1 MPQPKSMGFSK
12 SHDRPMSGIDWL
24 VARPVAHRGLHDGKS
39 IIENTPSAFAAA
51 IAGRYGIE
59 CDLQITADGE
69 ALVHHDDALGRLT
82 EGSARLDAMTAA
94 ELKRIPLKAGTDRMI
109 TLGELCDL
117 AAGRSTL
124 VIELKS
130 HFDRDQRLVAR
141 TADVL
146 SGYRG
151 PAAVMSFDPMQM
163 ATLREIAPTL
173 LRGIIAERRY
183 RRNGRKHPS
192 WAAARREVAYG
203 ERVLRMRPQFIA
215 YAVNDLPSVM
225 TDFARK
231 LLRLPILAWT
241 VRNAMERQKAERHAD
256 QMIFEG
262 FRP

>member
-1 MPQPKSMGFSK
+1 
-12 SHDRPMSGIDWL
+12 MSGIDWL

-59 CDLQITADGE
+59 CDLQITRDGE
-69 ALVHHDDALGRLT
+69 AMVHHDDALGRLT

-94 ELKRIPLKAGTDRMI
+94 ELKRIPFKAGTDRMI

-130 HFDRDQRLVAR
+130 HFDGDQRLVTRA
-141 TADVL
+141 ADVL
-146 SGYRG
+146 SSYRG
-151 PAAVMSFDPMQM
+151 PAAVMSFDPVQM
-163 ATLREIAPTL
+163 AALGKTAPTL
-173 LRGIIAERRY
+173 LRGIVAESRY
-183 RRNGRKHPS
+183 RRNGRQGPL
-192 WAAARREVAYG
+192 WAATRQEIVYG
-203 ERVLRMRPQFIA
+203 AQVLRMRPHFIA
-215 YAVNDLPSVM
+215 YAVNDLPSVV

-231 LLRLPILAWT
+231 VLRLPILAWT
-241 VRNAMERQKAERHAD
+241 VRNAMERQKAERYAD
-256 QMIFEG
+256 QIIFEG

>member
-1 MPQPKSMGFSK
+1 MPA
-12 SHDRPMSGIDWL
+12 IDWL
-24 VARPVAHRGLHDGKS
+24 VARPVAHRGLHDGKTV
-39 IIENTPSAFAAA
+39 IENTPSAFGAA

-69 ALVHHDDALGRLT
+69 AMVHHDDALGRLT

-94 ELKRIPLKAGTDRMI
+94 ELKRVPLKVGTDRMI

-130 HFDRDQRLVAR
+130 HCDRDQRLVNR

-146 SGYRG
+146 AGYRG

-163 ATLREIAPTL
+163 AALREIAPAI
-173 LRGIIAERRY
+173 LRGLVAESRY
-183 RRNGRKHPS
+183 RRNDRQYPS
-192 WAAARREVAYG
+192 WTAASRAVVHS
-203 ERVLRMRPQFIA
+203 ERVLRMRPQFVA

-225 TDFARK
+225 TVFARK
-231 LLRLPILAWT
+231 FFRLPILAWT
-241 VRNAMERQKAERHAD
+241 VRNVMERQKAERHAD

>member
-1 MPQPKSMGFSK
+1 
-12 SHDRPMSGIDWL
+12 MSGLDWL
-24 VARPVAHRGLHDGKS
+24 IARPIAHRGLHDGKS

-59 CDLQITADGE
+59 CDVQISADGE
-69 ALVHHDDALGRLT
+69 AMVHHDDALGRLT
-82 EGSARLDAMTAA
+82 EGDARLDAMTAA
-94 ELKRIPLKAGTDRMI
+94 QLKRIPPKAGTDRMI

-146 SGYRG
+146 SRYRG
-151 PAAVMSFDPMQM
+151 PAAVMSFDPMQT
-163 ATLREIAPTL
+163 AALRETAPAL
-173 LRGIIAERRY
+173 PRGIVAEGGAASGRRVL
-183 RRNGRKHPS
+183 H
-192 WAAARREVAYG
+192 G

-215 YAVNDLPSVM
+215 YAAKDLPSIMIVL
-225 TDFARK
+225 ARK
-231 LLRLPILAWT
+231 FLGFPILAWT
-241 VRNAMERQKAERHAD
+241 VRSAMEWQKVEHHAD